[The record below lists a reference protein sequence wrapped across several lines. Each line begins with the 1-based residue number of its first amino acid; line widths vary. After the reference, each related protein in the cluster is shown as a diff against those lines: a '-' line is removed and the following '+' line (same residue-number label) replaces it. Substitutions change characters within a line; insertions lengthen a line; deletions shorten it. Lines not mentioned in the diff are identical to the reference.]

1 MKTVDFTQHLLSI
14 QTELFRFAF
23 KLTADREE
31 AIIGAREVGKQLL
44 KALEPNEPLESG
56 TVPYI

>member
-23 KLTADREE
+23 KLP
-31 AIIGAREVGKQLL
+31 VGGINL
-44 KALEPNEPLESG
+44 S
-56 TVPYI
+56 

>member
-23 KLTADREE
+23 KLGHSLNITKSA
-31 AIIGAREVGKQLL
+31 
-44 KALEPNEPLESG
+44 N
-56 TVPYI
+56 